1 MKYLIEYIN
10 NIIRDYNFINKSN
23 YNLKKVINS
32 IIILKMNYLFNNLF
46 LNKK

>member
-10 NIIRDYNFINKSN
+10 NIIRDYNFINKQN
-23 YNLKKVINS
+23 YNLKKVINR

>member
-1 MKYLIEYIN
+1 MKYLIECIN
-10 NIIRDYNFINKSN
+10 NIIRDYNFINKQN
-23 YNLKKVINS
+23 YNFKKVINR

>member
-10 NIIRDYNFINKSN
+10 NIIRDYNFINKQN
-23 YNLKKVINS
+23 YNLKKVINI

>member
-10 NIIRDYNFINKSN
+10 NIIRDYNFINKQN

>member
-10 NIIRDYNFINKSN
+10 NIIKDYNFINKQN
-23 YNLKKVINS
+23 YNLKKVINR